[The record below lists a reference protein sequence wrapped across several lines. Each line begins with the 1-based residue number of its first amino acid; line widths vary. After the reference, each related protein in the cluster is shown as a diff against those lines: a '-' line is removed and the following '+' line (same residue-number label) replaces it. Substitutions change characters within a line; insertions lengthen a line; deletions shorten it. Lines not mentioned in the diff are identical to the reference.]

1 MSFEAGDLVRVS
13 GLQSEQG
20 RLLNGSLGKV
30 VGCTNPPRFGVMLYS
45 TRPPGSTQDTLVQG
59 LSPAS
64 TKSFNGSN
72 LTPHD
77 RCCPLYLEFCLGIVH
92 SSLLGWSTFTLANDA
107 SSKIGIEFLRDYN
120 SRKPDDLAM
129 AATLANIVRECGEF
143 EFAVQLTSNVVAN
156 LSKAPPQLRAEE
168 HRLRYDLGC
177 SLAVVG
183 RHAEAFVQAQAIDV
197 KRGGEPLELKT
208 ELLDEIACCLKFLRP
223 PPTGIRPQASRVS
236 AATVPENPNRSFT
249 LELELQVLRERASLL
264 RTLQHGTAA
273 DPKAL
278 LELAALL
285 CRLGSPQQLEEGIET
300 YSSALKASRRITPCL
315 FISQCLCPRIASL
328 KPIVATFKQPSKKV
342 CNLPDARAP
351 PPWPMAT
358 TGGC

>member
-1 MSFEAGDLVRVS
+1 M
-13 GLQSEQG
+13 
-20 RLLNGSLGKV
+20 
-30 VGCTNPPRFGVMLYS
+30 
-45 TRPPGSTQDTLVQG
+45 
-59 LSPAS
+59 
-64 TKSFNGSN
+64 
-72 LTPHD
+72 
-77 RCCPLYLEFCLGIVH
+77 
-92 SSLLGWSTFTLANDA
+92 
-107 SSKIGIEFLRDYN
+107 
-120 SRKPDDLAM
+120 
-129 AATLANIVRECGEF
+129 
-143 EFAVQLTSNVVAN
+143 
-156 LSKAPPQLRAEE
+156 
-168 HRLRYDLGC
+168 
-177 SLAVVG
+177 
-183 RHAEAFVQAQAIDV
+183 

-208 ELLDEIACCLKFLRP
+208 ELLDNIAGGLKFLRP
-223 PPTGIRPQASRVS
+223 PHPAIRPQASRVS

-300 YSSALKASRRITPCL
+300 YSSALKASRPITPCL

-328 KPIVATFKQPSKKV
+328 KQIVTTFKQPSRKA

-351 PPWPMAT
+351 PTWPMAT

>member
-1 MSFEAGDLVRVS
+1 
-13 GLQSEQG
+13 
-20 RLLNGSLGKV
+20 
-30 VGCTNPPRFGVMLYS
+30 MLYS
-45 TRPPGSTQDTLVQG
+45 TRPPGSTQDTLMQG

-64 TKSFNGSN
+64 IKSFNGSN

-77 RCCPLYLEFCLGIVH
+77 RCCPLYLEFCLGIVN
-92 SSLLGWSTFTLANDA
+92 SSLLASPSTFTLANGA
-107 SSKIGIEFLRDYN
+107 SSKIGVEFLRDYN

-129 AATLANIVRECGEF
+129 AATLANIVREFGEF
-143 EFAVQLTSNVVAN
+143 EFAVQLSSNVIAN
-156 LSKAPPQLRAEE
+156 LSKAPPQLRGNE

-183 RHAEAFVQAQAIDV
+183 RHADAFIQAQAIDV
-197 KRGGEPLELKT
+197 KRGGEPLELKA

-223 PPTGIRPQASRVS
+223 PPTGIRPQASTVS
-236 AATVPENPNRSFT
+236 AASVPENPNRSFT

-273 DPKAL
+273 DPAAL

-300 YSSALKASRRITPCL
+300 YSSALKASCKAVASHPACLSHRACASELPLSSRSSPPSSNHRRRFAT
-315 FISQCLCPRIASL
+315 CPMH
-328 KPIVATFKQPSKKV
+328 
-342 CNLPDARAP
+342 ARRQLGRWP
-351 PPWPMAT
+351 PRAAFRRR
-358 TGGC
+358 

>member
-1 MSFEAGDLVRVS
+1 MV
-13 GLQSEQG
+13 
-20 RLLNGSLGKV
+20 
-30 VGCTNPPRFGVMLYS
+30 YS
-45 TRPPGSTQDTLVQG
+45 TRPPGSTQDTLIQG

-64 TKSFNGSN
+64 IKSFNGSN

-77 RCCPLYLEFCLGIVH
+77 RCCPLYLEFCLGIVN
-92 SSLLGWSTFTLANDA
+92 SSLLASPSTFTLANGA

-143 EFAVQLTSNVVAN
+143 EFAVQLSSNVIAN
-156 LSKAPPQLRAEE
+156 LSKAPPQLRGNE

-183 RHAEAFVQAQAIDV
+183 RHAEAFIQAQAIDV

-223 PPTGIRPQASRVS
+223 PPTGIRSQASRVS
-236 AATVPENPNRSFT
+236 AAENPNRSFT

-273 DPKAL
+273 DPAAL

-300 YSSALKASRRITPCL
+300 YSSALKASRTIAPCL
-315 FISQCLCPRIASL
+315 FISPCLCFRIASL
-328 KPIVATFKQPSKKV
+328 KQIVATFKQPSKKV

-351 PPWPMAT
+351 PTWPTAT